1 MAQVGVEPTASLVL
15 SESGLPVA
23 YRAMRDCRVVK
34 EPTQQVP
41 GVGFEPT
48 RTGSKPAS
56 LPVSRPR
63 SVTTEY
69 TEHTEMENTRVPRST
84 RFLSVSSV
92 SSVVFLLTEYT
103 EHTEMENTRVPRST
117 RFLSV

>member
-92 SSVVFLLTEYT
+92 SSVVFSPQAEGEGVEPSRPLG
-103 EHTEMENTRVPRST
+103 S
-117 RFLSV
+117 

>member
-1 MAQVGVEPTASLVL
+1 
-15 SESGLPVA
+15 
-23 YRAMRDCRVVK
+23 MRDCRVVK

-92 SSVVFLLTEYT
+92 SSVVFSPQAEGEGVEPSRPLGSAGFKTAPIAQWLARPFF
-103 EHTEMENTRVPRST
+103 H
-117 RFLSV
+117 